1 MQLDRTHIAIR
12 ERGLL
17 EILDLSLQVVRRHAG
32 PLMLALVI
40 GALPMALLNA
50 WLIGDWA
57 DVEFTDDRTS
67 LYFWAMLLLV
77 VWQIPLATA
86 PMTCYLGQAMFD
98 EKVKVGQLARGFWHS
113 LPQLILYQVIGRGF
127 FVPMMF
133 TLAIPYAGWPF
144 LNEIILLERNRMRR
158 GRHSRMTTF
167 RRSRMFHSGST
178 GELFGAWMLGM
189 VVGTVLVLSLW
200 LTIIVVMS
208 VLLGD
213 WASMYVYYLVYLPVA
228 IWFVVGLLAVVRFLS
243 YLDLRIRREG
253 WEVELAMRAEAMR
266 MHEELVA

>member
-17 EILDLSLQVVRRHAG
+17 EILDLALQVVRRHAG
-32 PLMLALVI
+32 PLLLALLI

-50 WLIGDWA
+50 WLLGDWA
-57 DVEFTDDRTS
+57 DAEFTDDRS
-67 LYFWAMLLLV
+67 SYYLWVMLLLV

-86 PMTCYLGQAMFD
+86 PMTIYLGQAMFD
-98 EKVKVGQLARGFWHS
+98 DKVNIVQLARGFWSS
-113 LPQLILYQVIGRGF
+113 LPQLIFYQVIGRGF
-127 FVPMMF
+127 FVPLMF
-133 TLAIPYAGWPF
+133 TLAIPYAGWPY

-158 GRHSRMTTF
+158 GRHARMTTF
-167 RRSRMFHSGST
+167 RRSQMFHGGST

-200 LTIIVVMS
+200 LSIIVVMP
-208 VLLGD
+208 VLLGN
-213 WASMYVYYLVYLPVA
+213 WASMYVNYLVYLPVA
-228 IWFVVGLLAVVRFLS
+228 IWCVMGLLAVVRFLS
-243 YLDLRIRREG
+243 YLDQRIRREG

-266 MHEELVA
+266 MSEELVA